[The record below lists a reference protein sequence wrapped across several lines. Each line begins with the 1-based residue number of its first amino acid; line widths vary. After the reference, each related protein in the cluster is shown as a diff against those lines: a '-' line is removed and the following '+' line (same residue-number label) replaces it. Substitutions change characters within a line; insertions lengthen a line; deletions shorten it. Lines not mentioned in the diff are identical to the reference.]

1 VEAICHF
8 SSLHFAL
15 SRLEVSQFQFQ
26 LKRGREDG
34 DLRGSV
40 VNLVDVNG
48 RFRFFTSCVMSS
60 FFLLCS
66 IFGFEDSMVRC

>member
-8 SSLHFAL
+8 PSFHFAL
-15 SRLEVSQFQFQ
+15 SRLEVSQF
-26 LKRGREDG
+26 LVSIKRGRESG

-48 RFRFFTSCVMSS
+48 KLRFLHLV
-60 FFLLCS
+60 
-66 IFGFEDSMVRC
+66 